1 MKKLAFTTLL
11 IGLFA
16 MTTFA
21 QKDQTLFGKSGLGLS
36 GAWGASTTNLTFF
49 EDDFTVIT
57 GGYGGLEFGKSLFV
71 GWGGYETT
79 NDFRLGTQQQNNDL
93 SMSYNG
99 LMLGYAPFS
108 HKAIH
113 PKFTVL
119 AGGGNLRVRGEGS
132 DDILVIEPAVGAEIN
147 VLSWFRVGLDA
158 GYRFVTA
165 TDLLVND
172 SNASAPYGQVTF
184 KFGYSWGRKKNR
196 RNIRFDNYRGDRDD
210 DDNDEDDNQN
220 NNANDNQ

>member
-1 MKKLAFTTLL
+1 MKKLAFTTLM

-21 QKDQTLFGKSGLGLS
+21 QRDQTLFGKSGLGLS
-36 GAWGASTTNLTFF
+36 GAWGANTTNLTFF

-57 GGYGGLEFGKSLFV
+57 GGYGGLEFGKTLFV
-71 GWGGYETT
+71 GWGGYRTT
-79 NDFRLGTQQQNNDL
+79 NDFKLGSQQQNDDL

-99 LMLGYAPFS
+99 LMLGYAPLS

-172 SNASAPYGQVTF
+172 SNASAPFGQITF

-196 RNIRFDNYRGDRDD
+196 RNARINTYN
-210 DDNDEDDNQN
+210 DNDYNDDGNQN